1 MTVLHVPCN
10 LSARTAEV
18 GMLAQTLVLRHGL
31 HWAQSIEKHKQE
43 YLKGLCRHVLHN
55 GTLDNELQHKNWSV
69 CPGREGDTWLEKHP
83 QNVAIVTSAGHGT
96 AHLDGV
102 AVDDHE
108 YDAAGVGGAADAEVQ
123 DVLLHTGGQDE
134 GLFKK
139 KKLINSNSQ
148 FHIYFSTV

>member
-1 MTVLHVPCN
+1 MTVLHVPRN
-10 LSARTAEV
+10 LSASATEV
-18 GMLAQTLVLRHGL
+18 GLLAQTLVLRHGL

-43 YLKGLCRHVLHN
+43 HLKGLCRHVLPN

-69 CPGREGDTWLEKHP
+69 CPGREGDTWVEKHP

-123 DVLLHTGGQDE
+123 DVLLHTRGQDK

-139 KKLINSNSQ
+139 KKNFFN
-148 FHIYFSTV
+148 